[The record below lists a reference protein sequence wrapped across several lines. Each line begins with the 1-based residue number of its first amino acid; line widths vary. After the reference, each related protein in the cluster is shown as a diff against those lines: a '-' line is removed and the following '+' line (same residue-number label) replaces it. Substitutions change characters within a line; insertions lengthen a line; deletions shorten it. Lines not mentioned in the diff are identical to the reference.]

1 MEIGS
6 RFKRAY
12 LRRLYR
18 AVTTTLEDK
27 LNAELDA
34 LVAAAERGKVIAST
48 SARGTAVAFSVPGMG
63 APKQGDMVELIEELL
78 TLHDD
83 AEADL
88 VTAGYATPTD
98 AQIYAEML
106 FWLQPVTSFTN
117 TFTNLRTV
125 RSAS

>member
-27 LNAELDA
+27 LNAELDT

-48 SARGTAVAFSVPGMG
+48 SARGTSVAFSVPGLG
-63 APKQGDMVELIEELL
+63 NPRQGEMVELIEELL

-88 VTAGYATPTD
+88 ISGGYATPTD

-106 FWLQPVTSFTN
+106 FRLQPVKSFTN
-117 TFTNLRTV
+117 TFTNLRAV
-125 RSAS
+125 RSST

>member
-27 LNAELDA
+27 LNAELDT

-48 SARGTAVAFSVPGMG
+48 SARGTSVAFSVPGLG
-63 APKQGDMVELIEELL
+63 NPRQGEMVELIEELL

-88 VTAGYATPTD
+88 ISGGYATPSD

-106 FWLQPVTSFTN
+106 FRLQPVKSFTN
-117 TFTNLRTV
+117 TFTNLRAV
-125 RSAS
+125 RSST